1 MGGGVGYQEPTV
13 DLKHEHKKF
22 RDIRI
27 TAVCKYIYKTSVY
40 RLAVKTG

>member
-27 TAVCKYIYKTSVY
+27 TEYIYKTSVY